1 MKNKLYFKN
10 FVQEKEFTKKS
21 KGFLAKKFEK
31 VIKQIS
37 QEIDKSSKTLNV
49 LSKKFKFNF
58 DLKDL
63 QKYKKYNTIALIG
76 MGGSILGSEA
86 IHSFLEKRI
95 KKKVYF
101 FNNLNEDKIFNFKK
115 KNKLIKNSFYYHIK
129 IWKYCRN
136 DI

>member
-76 MGGSILGSEA
+76 MGGSILG
-86 IHSFLEKRI
+86 
-95 KKKVYF
+95 
-101 FNNLNEDKIFNFKK
+101 
-115 KNKLIKNSFYYHIK
+115 
-129 IWKYCRN
+129 
-136 DI
+136 